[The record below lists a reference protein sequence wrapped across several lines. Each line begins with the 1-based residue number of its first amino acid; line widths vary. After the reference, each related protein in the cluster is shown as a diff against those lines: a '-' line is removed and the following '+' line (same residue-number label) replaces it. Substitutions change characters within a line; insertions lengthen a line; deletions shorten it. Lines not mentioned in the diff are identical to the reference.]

1 MTETLL
7 HINGEQRQF
16 QKGSF
21 PSTIGDLLN
30 TLDIAPETVVA
41 ELEGQIIEKKNFNST
56 QLHPGQKIELV
67 RFVGGG

>member
-1 MTETLL
+1 MSETIL

-16 QKGSF
+16 PPGDF

-30 TLDIAPETVVA
+30 ILNIAPETVVA
-41 ELEGQIIEKKNFNST
+41 ELQGEIIEKKNFNST
-56 QLHPGQKIELV
+56 QLQPGQKIELV